1 MNRNASQDLWE
12 GEKKRTF
19 ASELIRILVI
29 CLAAVLLSLNIRTF
43 VRAGGLFP
51 GGATGLT
58 LLLQR
63 IASRFFDLEL
73 PYTVVNLLMNALP
86 IYIGFRF
93 IGKRFT
99 GYSCLFI
106 VLSNIL
112 TDLLPGFVVTY
123 DTLLVSVFGGMING
137 FVISLCLSQNATT
150 GGTDFIAIF
159 LNDRF
164 GIDGF
169 NMVLGLNAVI
179 LVAAGLLFGWDKA
192 LYSIIFQFV
201 STQTLHLLYKE
212 HQQVTMFIVT
222 DKPAKVCEVI
232 SNLSHHSATI
242 LEGEGAYEG
251 ETHQMVYSVIGESN
265 YPRISKAVRNVDE
278 KAFINAIKTQHL
290 SGRFYYK
297 PYD

>member
-1 MNRNASQDLWE
+1 MKHLSVK
-12 GEKKRTF
+12 GTMEKKKLHP
-19 ASELIRILVI
+19 AAKEAVRILII
-29 CLAAVLLSLNIRTF
+29 CLAAVMLALNIKTF

-63 IASRFFDLEL
+63 IVSRFFGISL
-73 PYTVVNLLMNALP
+73 PYTVVNLLMNAIP
-86 IYIGFRF
+86 IYIGFRY

-99 GYSCLFI
+99 AYSCLFI
-106 VLSNIL
+106 LLSNVL
-112 TDLLPGFVVTY
+112 TDMIPGYVVTN

-137 FVISLCLSQNATT
+137 FLISLCLSQNATT

-159 LNDRF
+159 LSDRY
-164 GIDGF
+164 GVDGF

-222 DKPAKVCEVI
+222 DHPTEVCETI
-232 SNLSHHSATI
+232 SSLSHHSATI

-251 ETHQMVYSVIGESN
+251 ETHKMVYSVIAASN
-265 YPRISKAVRNVDE
+265 YSRVAKAVRGVDE
-278 KAFINAIKTQHL
+278 KAFINAIKTQYL

-297 PYD
+297 PYE

>member
-73 PYTVVNLLMNALP
+73 PYTVVNLLMNAVP

-159 LNDRF
+159 LSDRF

-278 KAFINAIKTQHL
+278 KAFINAIKTHHL